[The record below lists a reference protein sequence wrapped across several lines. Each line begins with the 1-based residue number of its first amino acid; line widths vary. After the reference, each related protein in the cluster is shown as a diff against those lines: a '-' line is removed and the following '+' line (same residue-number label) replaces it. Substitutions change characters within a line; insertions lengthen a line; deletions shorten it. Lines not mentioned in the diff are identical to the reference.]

1 MRVRQNPAPWDRV
14 KVLYIESNSSAMLT
28 GKVLSNDPSAAA
40 VKYACSCGNVL
51 PGKHFALGVTLKLLT
66 GSSLVV

>member
-1 MRVRQNPAPWDRV
+1 MRVRHNPAPWDRV
-14 KVLYIESNSSAMLT
+14 KMLYIESNSSAMLT

-51 PGKHFALGVTLKLLT
+51 PGKHFA
-66 GSSLVV
+66 